1 MPSPPSGR
9 PLSRGAILLAFA
21 AVYVIWGSTY
31 LAILFAIQSLPPF
44 LMAGTRFLVAGGIL
58 LGWARLA
65 GPFRITRRQLL
76 TTAAVG
82 SLLFLLGNGSVVW
95 SEQRIPSGVAALIV
109 AMVPLWIVLLE
120 WLLPNGRRPDWRVG
134 AGLVAGTAGLF
145 LLLGPADATLGEP
158 VDLVGGSVLLL
169 GTFCWAAGSLLTR
182 HGDNPG
188 TPRLAIALQMLSGGA
203 GLLVVAA
210 FHGDFQAFDA
220 SQVTLRSWLALAY
233 LVVFGALI
241 GFSSYAYLLR
251 TVRPTQV
258 ATYAYVNPVV
268 AVFLGWVLAGE
279 ALTARSLIAMVV
291 IVAAVAFIT
300 SSTSFRPAP
309 RPQAPTSPR
318 GV

>member
-1 MPSPPSGR
+1 M
-9 PLSRGAILLAFA
+9 
-21 AVYVIWGSTY
+21 
-31 LAILFAIQSLPPF
+31 
-44 LMAGTRFLVAGGIL
+44 
-58 LGWARLA
+58 
-65 GPFRITRRQLL
+65 
-76 TTAAVG
+76 AVG
-82 SLLFLLGNGSVVW
+82 SLLFLLGNGAVVW

-120 WLLPNGRRPDWRVG
+120 WLLPHGRRPDWRVG
-134 AGLVAGTAGLF
+134 LGLLLGTAGLF
-145 LLLGPADATLGEP
+145 LLLGPAGASLGEP
-158 VDLVGGSVLLL
+158 IDLLGGSVLLL

-182 HGDNPG
+182 HGENPS
-188 TPRLAIALQMLSGGA
+188 PPALATALQMLSGGV
-203 GLLVVAA
+203 GLMAVAA
-210 FHGDFQAFDA
+210 VHGDFQAFDA
-220 SQVTLRSWLALAY
+220 AHVTLRSWLAVVY

-279 ALTARSLIAMVV
+279 VLTARSLTAMVV

-300 SSTSFRPAP
+300 SSRAFRPSP